1 LSNNDHKLPDVVITE
16 FIDEDI
22 ALKVLCN
29 FNVHYDPKL
38 VDDQNQLYEMLP
50 KARALIV
57 RNRTQV
63 NEKLL
68 KLSPNLK
75 VVGRLGVGLDNIDL
89 KACKNHKVIVCP
101 ATGANDVAVAEYTIT
116 AALILMRGAWH
127 ASETIIGGG
136 WPRTNLMG
144 HEISGKN
151 MGLIGF
157 GSIAREVAERS
168 KALGME
174 VFAYD
179 PYLPANDPAWSNV
192 YKADAKFDL
201 AENCDVISIH
211 VPYTN
216 KTHQL
221 VDASFIKKMQPGAIL
236 INTARG
242 GIVDENA
249 LIKALSEKKLRGA
262 ALDVF
267 EDEPLSSEHR
277 NLFKDIPNLI
287 LTPHIAGITKEA
299 NERVSLLTVQN
310 VVTNLSSKF

>member
-1 LSNNDHKLPDVVITE
+1 MSNNDHKLPDIVITE

-22 ALKVLCN
+22 ALKVLCD

-38 VDDQNQLYEMLP
+38 VDDKNQMYEMLSN
-50 KARALIV
+50 ARALIV

-63 NEKLL
+63 NKKLL
-68 KLSPNLK
+68 ELAPNLE
-75 VVGRLGVGLDNIDL
+75 VIGRLGVGLDNIDL
-89 KACKNHKVIVCP
+89 EACRNHKVIVCP
-101 ATGANDVAVAEYTIT
+101 ASGANDVAVAEYTIT
-116 AALILMRGAWH
+116 AALVLMRGAWH
-127 ASETIIGGG
+127 ASETIINGS

-144 HEISGKN
+144 QEISGKN

-157 GSIAREVAERS
+157 GSIAREVAKRS

-192 YKADAKFDL
+192 HQTDTKFDL
-201 AENCDVISIH
+201 AKNCDVISMH

-216 KTHQL
+216 ETHQL
-221 VDASFIKKMQPGAIL
+221 IDANFIDKMRPGAII

-242 GIVDENA
+242 GIVDESA
-249 LIKALSEKKLRGA
+249 VIKALSLKKLRGA

-267 EDEPLSSEHR
+267 VDEPLSSENR
-277 NLFKDIPNLI
+277 DLFKDIPNLI

-299 NERVSLLTVQN
+299 NERVSLLTAQN
-310 VVTNLSSKF
+310 VLKHLS

>member
-1 LSNNDHKLPDVVITE
+1 LSNKNHKLPDVVITE

-38 VDDQNQLYEMLP
+38 VDDQNQLYKILS

-57 RNRTQV
+57 RNRTRV

-68 KLSPNLK
+68 ELAPNLE

-116 AALILMRGAWH
+116 AALVLMRGVWH
-127 ASETIIGGG
+127 ASETLIDGS

-144 HEISGKN
+144 QEISGKN

-168 KALGME
+168 RALGMK

-179 PYLPANDPAWSNV
+179 PYLPANDPAWLNIHQT
-192 YKADAKFDL
+192 DTKFDL
-201 AENCDVISIH
+201 AKNCDVISIH
-211 VPYTN
+211 VPLT
-216 KTHQL
+216 KETHQL
-221 VDASFIKKMQPGAIL
+221 IDANFIDKMRSGAIL
-236 INTARG
+236 INAARG
-242 GIVDENA
+242 GIVDESA

-267 EDEPLSSEHR
+267 TDEPLSSENR

-287 LTPHIAGITKEA
+287 LTPHIAGITEEA
-299 NERVSLLTVQN
+299 NERVSLLTVKN
-310 VVTNLSSKF
+310 VLSHLS

>member
-1 LSNNDHKLPDVVITE
+1 MSNKNHKSPDIVITE

-22 ALKVLCN
+22 ALKVLCD

-38 VDDQNQLYEMLP
+38 VDDQNQLFEITS

-63 NEKLL
+63 NKKLL
-68 KLSPNLK
+68 ELAPNLE
-75 VVGRLGVGLDNIDL
+75 VIGRLGVGLDNIDL
-89 KACKNHKVIVCP
+89 EACRNRKVIVCP

-116 AALILMRGAWH
+116 AALVLMRGAWH
-127 ASETIIGGG
+127 ASEEIINGS

-144 HEISGKN
+144 QEIFGKN

-168 KALGME
+168 RALGME
-174 VFAYD
+174 IFVYD
-179 PYLPANDPAWSNV
+179 PYLSSNDPAWSNV
-192 YKADAKFDL
+192 HQAHTKFDL
-201 AENCDVISIH
+201 AKNCDVISMH

-216 KTHQL
+216 ETHQL
-221 VDASFIKKMQPGAIL
+221 IDATFIDKMRPGAIL
-236 INTARG
+236 INAARG
-242 GIVDENA
+242 GVVDESA
-249 LIKALSEKKLRGA
+249 VIKALSEKKLRGA

-267 EDEPLSSEHR
+267 VDEPLSSENR

-299 NERVSLLTVQN
+299 NERVSLLTAQN
-310 VVTNLSSKF
+310 VLTHLS